1 MQQLLHWVQKN
12 TCTQARTQVSLV
24 PVTLLGPH
32 TEPDHWEGIGGVDI
46 RTVFFSDCTACVIL
60 APRPG
65 MKPTPS
71 ALKGEVVTPRPPGKS
86 PEVLFLMLLRWV
98 ALLSQGLGSA
108 QPVTGDDLLGR
119 RFWQGHGAWE
129 HRTPPCHYGP
139 P

>member
-1 MQQLLHWVQKN
+1 MHWRGFPSFKI
-12 TCTQARTQVSLV
+12 LM
-24 PVTLLGPH
+24 
-32 TEPDHWEGIGGVDI
+32 W
-46 RTVFFSDCTACVIL
+46 TVFKVFIECITVLLLFYEHKACVIL

-108 QPVTGDDLLGR
+108 QPVTGDDLLDR